1 MKDAKD
7 EGRGARKPGKVG
19 RESKGTEGESRKA
32 WKAGRRGRCGTKVER
47 AGREKCES
55 QERRGANRR
64 SLWRFL
70 LREVREGWS
79 KNWNGAVFQN
89 PSARFSR
96 SCSLV
101 C

>member
-19 RESKGTEGESRKA
+19 CESKGTEGESRE
-32 WKAGRRGRCGTKVER
+32 AGRRGRCGAKVER

-96 SCSLV
+96 SCSLI